1 MKEGQHSRK
10 TVKMIEPNTLNM
22 RWIRLARLALVL
34 APTEERMAVIHVP
47 ILLPS
52 TRKRTPL
59 LPGSP
64 MDSPAPTMTMM
75 SEVTAEL
82 DCTRAVNAAPM
93 RRSKKGLLTPVKKF
107 LNDWESRKMDMESDM
122 TCKPRKTSPSPAST
136 TPMVLIFS
144 FLESI
149 SINTPTQANTVTN
162 AIKSKACKEAIW
174 AVMVVPIFAP
184 MMMAV
189 A

>member
-1 MKEGQHSRK
+1 M
-10 TVKMIEPNTLNM
+10 
-22 RWIRLARLALVL
+22 
-34 APTEERMAVIHVP
+34 
-47 ILLPS
+47 
-52 TRKRTPL
+52 
-59 LPGSP
+59 
-64 MDSPAPTMTMM
+64 
-75 SEVTAEL
+75 
-82 DCTRAVNAAPM
+82 
-93 RRSKKGLLTPVKKF
+93 LTPVKKF